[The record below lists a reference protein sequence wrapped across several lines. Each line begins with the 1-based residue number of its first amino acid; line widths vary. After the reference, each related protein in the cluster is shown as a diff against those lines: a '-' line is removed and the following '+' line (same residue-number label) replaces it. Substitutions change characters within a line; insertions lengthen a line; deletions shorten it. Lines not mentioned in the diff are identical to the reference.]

1 MTGSKL
7 FAEMMHGYGV
17 THAFF
22 VPTILMKA
30 LGEMES
36 LGIKRI
42 MTHGE
47 KAAAYMADGY
57 ARASGR
63 PGVCLAQQIG
73 ASNLCAGLKDA
84 YLARV
89 PLLAI
94 TGGSTVN
101 SRYRHTYQEIED
113 FSQFDAVT
121 KFNAQVDDV
130 TRLPDLL
137 RQAFRMATSGSPGPV
152 HLRLRNKQG
161 DLPPEELDFQLL
173 IETQFGK
180 VPPFRPEPE
189 MQRVRDAAALLAKAQ
204 KPIIVS
210 GGGVAA
216 SQAQA
221 ELVQLAEKLQIPV
234 ATSLNGKGT
243 ILETHPLAVGLVG
256 TYSRVCANRA
266 VSEAD
271 LVFFIG
277 SPGGGHVTH
286 DQRVPAPGVTVIQI
300 DIDPAEL
307 GRNYPNAVSILGDAK
322 VTLQRLIETVQSES
336 PDAAKAWTGRVTQLV
351 DEWRTE
357 VDRMRK
363 SDVTPMR
370 PERLCRAI
378 SEVLPPNGVLVSD
391 TGHAGMWTGGMV
403 EMTHPGQRYIRCA
416 GSLGWGFPGSL
427 GAKCALPDR
436 PVICFTGDGG
446 MYYHLAEL
454 ETAARYGINVVVV
467 VNNNTGLNQEIPL
480 VAAIYGGSSTQGDD
494 IWRFNKSV
502 NFAKTAESLGCAG
515 IRVEKPG
522 ELNDVLRRAMGM
534 NRPVVVEV
542 MTDEQALA
550 PTAWTPKTR

>member
-1 MTGSKL
+1 
-7 FAEMMHGYGV
+7 
-17 THAFF
+17 
-22 VPTILMKA
+22 
-30 LGEMES
+30 
-36 LGIKRI
+36 
-42 MTHGE
+42 
-47 KAAAYMADGY
+47 
-57 ARASGR
+57 
-63 PGVCLAQQIG
+63 
-73 ASNLCAGLKDA
+73 
-84 YLARV
+84 
-89 PLLAI
+89 
-94 TGGSTVN
+94 
-101 SRYRHTYQEIED
+101 
-113 FSQFDAVT
+113 
-121 KFNAQVDDV
+121 
-130 TRLPDLL
+130 
-137 RQAFRMATSGSPGPV
+137 
-152 HLRLRNKQG
+152 
-161 DLPPEELDFQLL
+161 
-173 IETQFGK
+173 
-180 VPPFRPEPE
+180 

-204 KPIIVS
+204 RPIIVS

-243 ILETHPLAVGLVG
+243 ILETHPLAVGLAG

-277 SPGGGHVTH
+277 SPGGGHVTA
-286 DQRVPAPGVTVIQI
+286 DWKVPAPGVTVIQI

-322 VTLQRLIETVQSES
+322 VTLQRLIETVQRKS

-363 SDVTPMR
+363 SDATPMR
-370 PERLCRAI
+370 PERVCRAI
-378 SEVLPPNGVLVSD
+378 TEVLPPNGVLVSD

-480 VAAIYGGSSTQGDD
+480 VDAIYGGGSTQGDD
-494 IWRFNKSV
+494 IWRFNKGV

-515 IRVEKPG
+515 IRVEKPT
-522 ELNDVLRRAMGM
+522 ELNDVLRRALGM

-550 PTAWTPKTR
+550 PTAWTPKAR

>member
-1 MTGSKL
+1 MSGSRL
-7 FAEMMHGYGV
+7 FAEMMRGYGV

-30 LGEMES
+30 LAEMQS
-36 LGIKRI
+36 LGLKRI

-63 PGVCLAQQIG
+63 PGLCLAQQIG

-84 YLARV
+84 FLARV
-89 PLLAI
+89 PLIAI
-94 TGGSTVN
+94 TGGSTVT
-101 SRYRHTYQEIED
+101 SRYRHAYQELED
-113 FSQFDAVT
+113 FSQFDCLT

-137 RQAFRMATSGSPGPV
+137 RQAFRFATSGSPGPV

-161 DLPPEELDFQLL
+161 DLPPDELDFDP
-173 IETQFGK
+173 IVESEFSA

-189 MQRVRDAAALLAKAQ
+189 MERVRKAAALLAKAQ
-204 KPIIVS
+204 RPMIVA

-216 SQAQA
+216 SGAQA

-243 ILETHPLAVGLVG
+243 ILDDHPLAVGVSG
-256 TYSRVCANRA
+256 TYSRTCANRA
-266 VSEAD
+266 LSEAD
-271 LVFFIG
+271 LVFFVG

-286 DQRVPAPGVTVIQI
+286 DWRVPPRGTKVIQL
-300 DIDPAEL
+300 DIDAAEL

-322 VTLQRLIETVQSES
+322 VTLQRLIDVTERKSPES
-336 PDAAKAWTGRVTQLV
+336 AKAWTGRVTQLV
-351 DEWRTE
+351 EEWRKET
-357 VDRMRK
+357 DRMRN
-363 SDVTPMR
+363 SDAVPIR
-370 PERLCRAI
+370 PERICGVL
-378 SEVLPPNGVLVSD
+378 SEVLPTNGVLVSD

-403 EMTHPGQRYIRCA
+403 DLKHRGQRYIRCA
-416 GSLGWGFPGSL
+416 GSLGWGLPGAI
-427 GAKCALPDR
+427 GVKCALPDR
-436 PVICFTGDGG
+436 PVVCFTGDGG
-446 MYYHLAEL
+446 AYYHLAEL
-454 ETAARYGINVVVV
+454 ETAARYGINVVFI
-467 VNNNTGLNQEIPL
+467 VNNNIGLNQEIPI
-480 VAAIYGGSSTQGDD
+480 VEGIFGAGSTEGDD
-494 IWRFNKSV
+494 IWRFEKSV
-502 NFAKTAESLGCAG
+502 NFAKAAESLGCAG

-522 ELNDVLRRAMGM
+522 ELKDVVQRALGM

-542 MTDEQALA
+542 ISDEQALA
-550 PTAWTPKTR
+550 PTAWYPGRS

>member
-322 VTLQRLIETVQSES
+322 VTLQRLIETVQSKS

-522 ELNDVLRRAMGM
+522 ELNDVLQRAMGM